1 MYSSLV
7 FIFHGP
13 QHKHMVTT
21 IYLQERLGSG
31 VSSWVAVKT
40 DSSTARQ
47 KRTAVSAILPGI
59 TIAILL
65 LVSVCLVYLSFWL
78 VFHGFTFYFYSMFSY
93 FMCFI
98 FKLHISQFS
107 CSVVS
112 DSLWPHESQH
122 ARPPCPSATARVHS
136 DSRPSSQWCHPA
148 ISSSVVPFSCP
159 KTLPASESML
169 LLLSCFSRV
178 RLCATP

>member
-21 IYLQERLGSG
+21 IYLRERLGSG
-31 VSSWVAVKT
+31 VSSWAAVKT
-40 DSSTARQ
+40 DSSTARK

-65 LVSVCLVYLSFWL
+65 LVSVCLVYLSFRL
-78 VFHGFTFYFYSMFSY
+78 AFHGFTFYFYSMFSY

-98 FKLHISQFS
+98 FKLNIDVLKS
-107 CSVVS
+107 
-112 DSLWPHESQH
+112 SLTIPHK
-122 ARPPCPSATARVHS
+122 
-136 DSRPSSQWCHPA
+136 
-148 ISSSVVPFSCP
+148 FY
-159 KTLPASESML
+159 
-169 LLLSCFSRV
+169 
-178 RLCATP
+178 